1 MALAAP
7 SAVPPRSPRWLPFLT
22 GLAAGLAG
30 GLVAVGVAVAV
41 RARRRAGGV
50 AGAGRQRP
58 VSRASEQAPVVYPPP
73 AEAELDE
80 ELAQT
85 FPASDPLPYSH
96 RVD

>member
-1 MALAAP
+1 MAPALP
-7 SAVPPRSPRWLPFLT
+7 PAVSPRSLRWLPFLT

-30 GLVAVGVAVAV
+30 GLVAVGVAV
-41 RARRRAGGV
+41 RARQRATGSAS
-50 AGAGRQRP
+50 AGLKRQRP
-58 VSRASEQAPVVYPPP
+58 SSRASEYAPVVYPPP